1 MQIIFIVG
9 GLVIVGLLL
18 WVMFRESQDNP
29 LETKKTVLSSD
40 LYTKAVLAIIALAT
54 SIIALQGFINWLGHN
69 LWSWTVKLYS

>member
-54 SIIALQGFINWLGHN
+54 SIIALQGFIN
-69 LWSWTVKLYS
+69 